1 MVHTMF
7 AIMYYQLAVRAS
19 NSAQHQAEM
28 NQSSNFHYHYALGFF
43 GQLLASHTLAD
54 AQALTMLCLHIRNLP
69 KPGPCWMI
77 TSMTLDLAVELGL
90 HRSARRWAPTARRSK
105 LEIEIRKRV
114 FWSLL
119 VIHVV
124 VAGNL
129 GRPMALRSDDWDVEM
144 PEAIDDQ
151 LLSESGLD
159 TSRPGKCNFLVG
171 LEALKV
177 APLYMDLYNN
187 IYAVKRSPRTYVD
200 TVLRL
205 EKRIRDWSDNWPVEL
220 KDESNA
226 ENELGR
232 VHAEY
237 MAIWPLHIRLL
248 LRHPS
253 LSMVAS
259 PEFNSENLTICM
271 NVSRKMLYHVRQL
284 QKYNSLDGTWQNGAL
299 YVLAIA
305 TTLFGHWERKDSV
318 TPGDLTALKEDMD
331 SWLSIVSD
339 MSTLLGMHLRSSASL
354 VIAHKIKGS
363 GKRLQDAVRVPVD
376 RTLDLLSQLLS
387 SKTAS
392 FNSSSNQQPAQTA
405 RTLLSNNMPAS
416 DDYQQTDSYQSYA
429 PPSHGP
435 INQNDHTPAN
445 DSPNVYLPPTT
456 AITPPHPPLT
466 YQNAPQY
473 PYHVPYT
480 NNTATYTST
489 SYPSADALP
498 ATAAAATAYLDNYQ
512 QPPAQTYNAAPFT
525 NYHAPGIPTS
535 WRNWAGNMASN
546 LEPGAEYM
554 NSASALMQLGGRSE
568 SNPGQ
573 GLQTGVET
581 GQTGAMEVAGGA
593 AQMWPFITFNAGIGS
608 RRRK

>member
-7 AIMYYQLAVRAS
+7 AMMYYQLAVRAS
-19 NSAQHQAEM
+19 HSIQHQAEM

-77 TSMTLDLAVELGL
+77 TSMTLDLAIELGL
-90 HRSARRWAPTARRSK
+90 HRSARRWAPTARRST

-144 PEAIDDQ
+144 PKAIDDE
-151 LLSESGLD
+151 LLSENGLD

-177 APLYMDLYNN
+177 TPLYMDLYNN
-187 IYAVKRSPRTYVD
+187 IYAVKRSPRTYIE

-205 EKRIRDWSDNWPVEL
+205 EKLIRDWEAEWPVEL
-220 KDESNA
+220 KDESA
-226 ENELGR
+226 ADNELGR
-232 VHAEY
+232 VHAQY

-253 LSMVAS
+253 LSMATS

-271 NVSRKMLYHVRQL
+271 EVSRKMLYHVKQL
-284 QKYNSLDGTWQNGAL
+284 QKYSSLDGTWQNGAL

-318 TPGDLTALKEDMD
+318 TPSDLTALKEDMD
-331 SWLSIVSD
+331 SWLSIIGD
-339 MSTLLGMHLRSSASL
+339 MSTLLGTATSIPANVLNAYRNS
-354 VIAHKIKGS
+354 GS

-376 RTLDLLSQLLS
+376 RTLGLLSQLIS

-392 FNSSSNQQPAQTA
+392 FHVPSNQQPAPPA
-405 RTLLSNNMPAS
+405 RTLPSSHPPAS
-416 DDYQQTDSYQSYA
+416 DNYHQPNSYRSYA
-429 PPSHGP
+429 PP
-435 INQNDHTPAN
+435 N
-445 DSPNVYLPPTT
+445 DSTNSQNHTGNSPSAYLPPRPTKS
-456 AITPPHPPLT
+456 PPNPPLA

-473 PYHVPYT
+473 PYHIPYST
-480 NNTATYTST
+480 NTST
-489 SYPSADALP
+489 YSPPYPSAEALP
-498 ATAAAATAYLDNYQ
+498 ATAAAANAYLSNYASA
-512 QPPAQTYNAAPFT
+512 PPVNRPYNAATYNQF
-525 NYHAPGIPTS
+525 HAPGSSTS
-535 WRNWAGNMASN
+535 WRNWAGDMASN

-554 NSASALMQLGGRSE
+554 DSASALMQLGGRSE
-568 SNPGQ
+568 GNSGQ
-573 GLQTGVET
+573 GLQGAVGI
-581 GQTGAMEVAGGA
+581 GQAGAMGGTTAA
-593 AQMWPFITFNAGIGS
+593 AQMWPFITFNSGLGDG
-608 RRRK
+608 R